1 MKLKESLAGHLQV
14 VGAVLSIPATII
26 LIVVGSPNPW
36 KIVSFSIYGATLFLL
51 FTFGTIY
58 HWVPK
63 GAGGKYQLFRKLDH
77 LAIYL
82 LIAGTYTPFCLNT
95 LRGPWGW
102 SLFGVIWGFAL
113 CGVIVQSIVI
123 DVPRWITTS
132 IYILMGWLVV
142 VGLKPLIISLPAAGI
157 WWLFAGGI
165 IYSIGGAIYTV
176 RKPNVH
182 EKFGYHEL
190 WHIFVLFGAA
200 CHFVA
205 ILFFVALK

>member
-1 MKLKESLAGHLQV
+1 
-14 VGAVLSIPATII
+14 
-26 LIVVGSPNPW
+26 
-36 KIVSFSIYGATLFLL
+36 
-51 FTFGTIY
+51 
-58 HWVPK
+58 
-63 GAGGKYQLFRKLDH
+63 
-77 LAIYL
+77 
-82 LIAGTYTPFCLNT
+82 

-142 VGLKPLIISLPAAGI
+142 VGLKPLILSLPAPGI
-157 WWLFAGGI
+157 WWLVAGGI

-190 WHIFVLFGAA
+190 WHIFVLLGAA

-205 ILFFVALK
+205 ILFYVALI